1 MLYTNA
7 YVFQGKEGFI
17 KGGLRVT
24 DGRIAQVIRGEAGA
38 DRPDHGPDHARAGG
52 RQSAEYKAPADEWP
66 EEETDLQGMYVIPGL
81 VDIHSHG
88 NSGCDFSDGDP
99 EGLKVMGRFDAQHG
113 ITSFLP
119 TSMTLPYDRL
129 ETAFLTAKRYR
140 EEWDGISSR
149 LAGIHMEGPFFS
161 KKKKGA
167 QNSAYLRLPDAD
179 AVMQLQKACG
189 GLIRIVDV
197 APELPGAE
205 AFIREMAAH
214 CRVSVAHTDASYE
227 EAARAFDAGA
237 LHVTHLFNAM
247 PSLHH
252 RKPGVIGAAAERE
265 NVTAELICDGLHV
278 HPSVIRLAF
287 KLFADRICMV
297 SDSLRC
303 CGMPDGEYDLGG
315 QTVYLRNGEARLAD
329 GTLAGDVSDLYSD
342 MVNAIRFGIPAEQA
356 VMAATITPAEAIGAD
371 HEIGSLEEGKLAD
384 FVVCDRNWKIGQVVI
399 GGKRVL

>member
-1 MLYTNA
+1 MRYFNA
-7 YVFQGKEGFI
+7 YVFQGKEGFV
-17 KGGLRVT
+17 KGGLRVS
-24 DGRIAQVIRGEAGA
+24 DGRIAEVIRDNAGSQGNPGS
-38 DRPDHGPDHARAGG
+38 RT
-52 RQSAEYKAPADEWP
+52 APELP
-66 EEETDLQGMYVIPGL
+66 VSEEETDLQGMYVIPGL

-88 NSGCDFSDGDP
+88 NSGHDFSDGDP
-99 EGLKVMGRFDAQHG
+99 EGLKVMGRFDARHG

-140 EEWDGISSR
+140 EEWDGTSSR

-161 KKKKGA
+161 EKKKGA
-167 QNSAYLRLPDAD
+167 QNSAYLKLPDAD
-179 AVMQLQKACG
+179 AVMRLQEACG
-189 GLIRIVDV
+189 GLIKIVDV

-205 AFIREMAAH
+205 AFIRKIAPR

-227 EAARAFDAGA
+227 DAVRAFDAGA

-252 RKPGVIGAAAERE
+252 RSPGVIGAAAERDD
-265 NVTAELICDGLHV
+265 VTAELICDGLHV

-356 VMAATITPAEAIGAD
+356 IMSATITPAAAISAD
-371 HEIGSLEEGKLAD
+371 REIGSLEEGKLAD
-384 FVVCDRNWKIGQVVI
+384 FVVCDRDWKIGQVVI

>member
-1 MLYTNA
+1 MRYFNA
-7 YVFQGKEGFI
+7 YVFQGKEGFV
-17 KGGLRVT
+17 KGGLRVS
-24 DGRIAQVIRGEAGA
+24 DGRIAEVIRDNAGSQG
-38 DRPDHGPDHARAGG
+38 DPGSRTPPEHPV
-52 RQSAEYKAPADEWP
+52 S
-66 EEETDLQGMYVIPGL
+66 EEETDLRGMYVIPGL

-88 NSGCDFSDGDP
+88 NSGHDFSDGDP
-99 EGLKVMGRFDAQHG
+99 EGLKVMGRFDARHG

-129 ETAFLTAKRYR
+129 ETAFLTAKRYT
-140 EEWDGISSR
+140 EEWDGTSSR

-161 KKKKGA
+161 EKKKGA
-167 QNSAYLRLPDAD
+167 QNSAYLKLPDAD
-179 AVMQLQKACG
+179 AVMRLQEACG
-189 GLIRIVDV
+189 GLIKIVDV

-205 AFIREMAAH
+205 AFIRKIAPR

-227 EAARAFDAGA
+227 DAVRAFDAGA

-252 RKPGVIGAAAERE
+252 RSPGVIGAAAERDD
-265 NVTAELICDGLHV
+265 VTAELICDGLHV

-356 VMAATITPAEAIGAD
+356 IMSATITPAAAIGAD
-371 HEIGSLEEGKLAD
+371 REIGSLEEGKLAD
-384 FVVCDRNWKIGQVVI
+384 FVVCDRDWKIGQVVI

>member
-1 MLYTNA
+1 MLFSNA
-7 YVFQGKEGFI
+7 YVFQGEEGFVR
-17 KGGLRVT
+17 GSLRVENGKIT
-24 DGRIAQVIRGEAGA
+24 EVIRETAA
-38 DRPDHGPDHARAGG
+38 QAAGG
-52 RQSAEYKAPADEWP
+52 EDAA
-66 EEETDLQGMYVIPGL
+66 DLQGMYVIPGL
-81 VDIHSHG
+81 IDIHSHG
-88 NSGCDFSDGDP
+88 NSGYDFSDGSA
-99 EGLKVMGRFDAQHG
+99 EGVREMGRYYARNG
-113 ITSFLP
+113 ITSFAP

-129 ETAFLTAKRYR
+129 ETAFLTARSYK
-140 EEWDGISSR
+140 EEWDGTSSR

-161 KKKKGA
+161 EKKKGA
-167 QNSAYLRLPDAD
+167 QNSAYLKLPDAD
-179 AVMQLQKACG
+179 AVMRLQEACG
-189 GLIRIVDV
+189 GLIKIVDV

-205 AFIREMAAH
+205 AFIRKIAPR

-227 EAARAFDAGA
+227 DAVRAFDAGA

-252 RKPGVIGAAAERE
+252 RSPGVIGAAAERDD
-265 NVTAELICDGLHV
+265 VTAELICDGLHV

-356 VMAATITPAEAIGAD
+356 IMSATITPAAAIGAD
-371 HEIGSLEEGKLAD
+371 REIGSLEEGKLAD
-384 FVVCDRNWKIGQVVI
+384 FVVCDRDWKIGQVVI

>member
-1 MLYTNA
+1 MRYFNA
-7 YVFQGKEGFI
+7 YVFQGKEGFV
-17 KGGLRVT
+17 KGGLRVS
-24 DGRIAQVIRGEAGA
+24 DGRIAEVIRDNAGSQGNPGS
-38 DRPDHGPDHARAGG
+38 RT
-52 RQSAEYKAPADEWP
+52 APELP
-66 EEETDLQGMYVIPGL
+66 VSEEETDLRGMYVIPGL

-88 NSGCDFSDGDP
+88 NSGHDFSDGDP
-99 EGLKVMGRFDAQHG
+99 EGLKVMGRFDARHG

-140 EEWDGISSR
+140 EEWDGTSSR

-161 KKKKGA
+161 EKKKGA
-167 QNSAYLRLPDAD
+167 QNSAYLKLPDAD
-179 AVMQLQKACG
+179 AVMRLQEACG
-189 GLIRIVDV
+189 GLIKIVDV

-205 AFIREMAAH
+205 AFIRKIAPR

-227 EAARAFDAGA
+227 DAVRAFDAGA

-252 RKPGVIGAAAERE
+252 RSPGVIGAAAERDD
-265 NVTAELICDGLHV
+265 VTAELICDGLHV

-287 KLFADRICMV
+287 KLFTDRICMV

-356 VMAATITPAEAIGAD
+356 IMSATITPAAAIGAD
-371 HEIGSLEEGKLAD
+371 REIGSLEEGKLAD
-384 FVVCDRNWKIGQVVI
+384 FVVCDRDWKIGQVVI

>member
-1 MLYTNA
+1 MRYFNA
-7 YVFQGKEGFI
+7 YVFQGKEGFV
-17 KGGLRVT
+17 KGGLRVS
-24 DGRIAQVIRGEAGA
+24 DGRIAEVIRDNAGSQG
-38 DRPDHGPDHARAGG
+38 DPGSRTPPELPV
-52 RQSAEYKAPADEWP
+52 S

-88 NSGCDFSDGDP
+88 NSGHDFSDGDP
-99 EGLKVMGRFDAQHG
+99 EGLKVMGRFDARHG

-129 ETAFLTAKRYR
+129 ETAFLTAKRYT
-140 EEWDGISSR
+140 EEWDGTSSR

-161 KKKKGA
+161 EKKKGA
-167 QNSAYLRLPDAD
+167 QNSAYLKLPDAD
-179 AVMQLQKACG
+179 AVMRLQEACG
-189 GLIRIVDV
+189 GLIKIVDV

-205 AFIREMAAH
+205 AFIRKIAPR

-227 EAARAFDAGA
+227 DAVRAFDAGA

-252 RKPGVIGAAAERE
+252 RSPGVIGAAAERDD
-265 NVTAELICDGLHV
+265 VTAELICDGLHV

-356 VMAATITPAEAIGAD
+356 IMSATITPAAAIGAYR
-371 HEIGSLEEGKLAD
+371 EIGSLEEGKLAD
-384 FVVCDRNWKIGQVVI
+384 FVVCDRDWKIGQVVI

>member
-1 MLYTNA
+1 MRYFNA
-7 YVFQGKEGFI
+7 YVFQGKEGFV
-17 KGGLRVT
+17 KGGLRVS
-24 DGRIAQVIRGEAGA
+24 DGRIAEVIRDNAGSQG
-38 DRPDHGPDHARAGG
+38 DPGSRTPPELPV
-52 RQSAEYKAPADEWP
+52 S
-66 EEETDLQGMYVIPGL
+66 EEETDLRGMYVIPGL

-88 NSGCDFSDGDP
+88 NSGHDFSDGDP
-99 EGLKVMGRFDAQHG
+99 EGLKVMGRFDARHG

-129 ETAFLTAKRYR
+129 ETAFLTAKRYT
-140 EEWDGISSR
+140 EEWDGTSSR

-161 KKKKGA
+161 EKKKGA
-167 QNSAYLRLPDAD
+167 QNSAYLKLPDAD
-179 AVMQLQKACG
+179 AVMRLQEACG
-189 GLIRIVDV
+189 GLIKIVDV

-205 AFIREMAAH
+205 AFIRKIAPR

-227 EAARAFDAGA
+227 DAVRAFDAGA

-252 RKPGVIGAAAERE
+252 RSPGVIGAAAERDD
-265 NVTAELICDGLHV
+265 VTAELICDGLHV

-287 KLFADRICMV
+287 KLFAGRICMV

-356 VMAATITPAEAIGAD
+356 IMSATITPAAAIGAD
-371 HEIGSLEEGKLAD
+371 REIGSLEEGKLAD
-384 FVVCDRNWKIGQVVI
+384 FVVCDRDWKIGQVVI